1 MKKIIKYLT
10 VVVLA
15 IAVFEGCKKDNYIVG
30 GQLESTV
37 TPLSTYDYLKNNRF
51 NMFDTLLLLVDKAG
65 IKNVINQQGITFYAP
80 TDFSINNYLTIR
92 RNQVRNHNPNKNYT
106 IDTLIKYDLQGF
118 KDSINMYIIPK
129 TITYNSLS
137 QNGVVFN
144 TAFANKQA
152 VISFETTTDVTLGY
166 TSAVST
172 PPRLEFY
179 TYIKSGPLPSPLI
192 ASDISPSVGVRV
204 LCQTSGLTT
213 ATGQL
218 NVLVNTH
225 TLYFKNN

>member
-1 MKKIIKYLT
+1 
-10 VVVLA
+10 
-15 IAVFEGCKKDNYIVG
+15 
-30 GQLESTV
+30 
-37 TPLSTYDYLKNNRF
+37 
-51 NMFDTLLLLVDKAG
+51 
-65 IKNVINQQGITFYAP
+65 
-80 TDFSINNYLTIR
+80 
-92 RNQVRNHNPNKNYT
+92 
-106 IDTLIKYDLQGF
+106 
-118 KDSINMYIIPK
+118 MYIIPK

-152 VISFETTTDVTLGY
+152 VVSFETTTDVTLGY